1 MDKLALLGGNPVLRA
16 ADHGRWPQVTDADKA
31 AVMEVLDRGLLSGMY
46 APATRAFEE
55 DFARFAGAKHALL
68 THCGT
73 SALQLAVAAA
83 GIGAGDEVIVPAYTF
98 IATAFACLQEGA
110 IPIFADVDERTGLID
125 PASVE
130 EAISPRTRAIM
141 PVHVHGCPADLDRL
155 SAIAQ
160 KHGLM
165 LLEDAAQAHGAT
177 FGGKPVGA
185 LFTAGGFSLQSSKNL
200 SAGEG
205 GVFVTND
212 DRVAEQALRLRTFG
226 QDVVAADAGHFD
238 PARPL
243 DGHRGLESLRIG
255 SMYRGNEMMA
265 AFARSQLARLPALTA
280 AAQRH
285 FEELSRG
292 LGALPGLA
300 MQRIPADR
308 TSVHHKVRVW
318 LDPKEAGVDLAPAAF
333 RDLVLQ
339 ALRAEGVE
347 AVLWQGEPI
356 PQHTVFQKMEGFG
369 KASPWSAGGPE
380 AVAFARRNY
389 EPARYGATRRLLER
403 SIVLFSQSC
412 PLIAQGDA
420 VVAGT
425 IEAFH
430 KVWRHRAELA
440 ARPAAGVKAAAAE
453 PAAQALQGA

>member
-1 MDKLALLGGNPVLRA
+1 MDKLALLGGTPVLRA
-16 ADHGRWPQVTDADKA
+16 SDHARWPQVTDADKA
-31 AVMEVLDRGLLSGMY
+31 AVLEVLDRGLLSGMY

-55 DFARFAGAKHALL
+55 DFARYVGAKHALL

-73 SALQLAVAAA
+73 SALELVVAAA
-83 GIGAGDEVIVPAYTF
+83 GIGAGDEVIVPSYTF
-98 IATAFACLQEGA
+98 VATAIACLEQGA
-110 IPIFADVDERTGLID
+110 IPIFADVDEATGLID

-130 EAISPRTRAIM
+130 EVVSPRTKAIM
-141 PVHVHGCPADLDRL
+141 PVHVHGCPADLGRL
-155 SAIAQ
+155 EAIAD
-160 KHGLM
+160 KFGLL

-177 FGGKPVGA
+177 YEGKPVGA

-212 DRVAEQALRLRTFG
+212 DRVAEQAIRLRTFG
-226 QDVVAADAGHFD
+226 QDVIADDARHFD

-265 AFARSQLARLPALTA
+265 AFARSQLRRLPERTE

-285 FEELSRG
+285 FEQLSRA
-292 LGALPGLA
+292 LGELPGVA
-300 MQRIPADR
+300 MQKIRANC

-318 LDPKEAGVDLAPAAF
+318 LDANEAGVDLSTTAF
-333 RDLVLQ
+333 RDVVMK

-347 AVLWQGEPI
+347 IVLWQNEPI
-356 PQHTVFQKMEGFG
+356 PQHGLFQKMEGFG
-369 KASPWSAGGPE
+369 KGSPWSAGGPE

-389 EPARYGATRRLLER
+389 EPSRYGATRRMLDR
-403 SIVLFSQSC
+403 SFILFSQSC
-412 PLIAQGDA
+412 PLIAQGDE
-420 VVAGT
+420 VVSRT
-425 IEAFH
+425 IEAFQ
-430 KVWRHRAELA
+430 KVWRHRAEL
-440 ARPAAGVKAAAAE
+440 PAAAA
-453 PAAQALQGA
+453 A

>member
-1 MDKLALLGGNPVLRA
+1 MEKLALLGGTPVLRPE
-16 ADHGRWPQVTDADKA
+16 DHGRWPQVTEADKA
-31 AVMEVLDRGLLSGMY
+31 AVLEVLDRGLLSGMY
-46 APATRAFEE
+46 APATRALEE
-55 DFARFAGAKHALL
+55 EFARYAGAKHALL

-130 EAISPRTRAIM
+130 AAISPRTRAIM

-155 SAIAQ
+155 HAIA
-160 KHGLM
+160 KRHDLL

-177 FGGKPVGA
+177 FGERPVGA

-226 QDVVAADAGHFD
+226 QDVIADDARHFD
-238 PARPL
+238 LARPL

-265 AFARSQLARLPALTA
+265 AFARSQLTRLPALTA

-292 LGALPGLA
+292 LADLPGVA
-300 MQRIPADR
+300 MQRIPPDR

-318 LDPKEAGVDLAPAAF
+318 LDPKAAGLDLPAAAL
-333 RDLVLQ
+333 RDVVIR

-347 AVLWQGEPI
+347 AVLWQGAPI
-356 PQHTVFQKMEGFG
+356 PEHTVFQKMEGFG
-369 KASPWSAGGPE
+369 RGSPWSAGGPE
-380 AVAFARRNY
+380 AVAFARDNY
-389 EPARYGATRRLLER
+389 QPSRYGATRRLLEG
-403 SIVLFSQSC
+403 SILLFSQSC
-412 PLIAQGDA
+412 PLIAQGDL
-420 VVAGT
+420 VVART
-425 IEAFH
+425 IEAFQ
-430 KVWRHRAELA
+430 KVWRHRAEL
-440 ARPAAGVKAAAAE
+440 PAAAA
-453 PAAQALQGA
+453 A

>member
-1 MDKLALLGGNPVLRA
+1 MEKLALYGGSPVLRPE
-16 ADHGRWPQVTDADKA
+16 DHGRWPQVTQADRD
-31 AVMEVLDRGLLSGMY
+31 AVMAVLDRGLFSGMY
-46 APATRAFEE
+46 APATRAFEA
-55 DFARFAGAKHALL
+55 DFAAYAGAKHALL

-83 GIGAGDEVIVPAYTF
+83 GVGAGDEVIVPAYTF

-110 IPIFADVDERTGLID
+110 IPIFADVDERTGLVD

-130 EAISPRTRAIM
+130 AAISPRTRAIM

-155 SAIAQ
+155 GALA
-160 KHGLM
+160 KRHGLL

-177 FGGKPVGA
+177 FQGKPVGA

-212 DRVAEQALRLRTFG
+212 DRVAEQAIRLRTFG
-226 QDVVAADAGHFD
+226 QDVVPDDARHFD

-265 AFARSQLARLPALTA
+265 ALARSQLARLPALTA
-280 AAQRH
+280 AAQAH
-285 FEELSRG
+285 FALLGRG
-292 LGALPGLA
+292 LAELPGVALQA
-300 MQRIPADR
+300 IGADR

-318 LDPKEAGVDLAPAAF
+318 LDPKEAGVDLPPAAL
-333 RDLVLQ
+333 RDAVLA

-347 AVLWQGEPI
+347 VVLWQGAPI
-356 PQHTVFQKMEGFG
+356 PEHTVFQKLEGFG
-369 KASPWSAGGPE
+369 KGWPWAAAGPE
-380 AVAFARRNY
+380 GVAFARRNY
-389 EPARYGATRRLLER
+389 EPSRYPATRRLIDR
-403 SIVLFSQSC
+403 SIVLFSQTC
-412 PLIAQGDA
+412 PLIAQTEQ
-420 VVAGT
+420 VVLRT
-425 IEAFH
+425 VEAFH

-440 ARPAAGVKAAAAE
+440 AAASA
-453 PAAQALQGA
+453 

>member
-1 MDKLALLGGNPVLRA
+1 MDKLALFGGSPVLRPE
-16 ADHGRWPQVTDADKA
+16 DHGRWPHVTQADKD
-31 AVMEVLDRGLLSGMY
+31 AVLEVLDRGLLSGMY
-46 APATRAFEE
+46 APATRAFEA
-55 DFARFAGAKHALL
+55 DFAAYSGAKYALL

-110 IPIFADVDERTGLID
+110 IPIFADVDEKTGLID

-130 EAISPRTRAIM
+130 AAISPRTRAIM

-155 SAIAQ
+155 SAIAK
-160 KHGLM
+160 KHDL
-165 LLEDAAQAHGAT
+165 LILEDAAQAHGAT
-177 FGGKPVGA
+177 FQGKPAGA

-212 DRVAEQALRLRTFG
+212 DRVAEQALRLRNFG
-226 QDVVAADAGHFD
+226 QDLVADDASHFD
-238 PARPL
+238 LARPL

-265 AFARSQLARLPALTA
+265 AFARSQLARLPAYTA
-280 AAQRH
+280 AAQANFARLG
-285 FEELSRG
+285 ESLSG
-292 LGALPGLA
+292 LPGAA
-300 MQRIPADR
+300 MQQIPADR

-318 LDPKEAGVDLAPAAF
+318 LDPKAAGVALSPSAF
-333 RDLVLQ
+333 RDVVIR

-347 AVLWQGEPI
+347 AVLWQGAPVPE
-356 PQHTVFQKMEGFG
+356 HTVFQKLEGFG
-369 KASPWSAGGPE
+369 KGSPWSAGGPE
-380 AVAFARRNY
+380 AIAFARKNY
-389 EPARYGATRRLLER
+389 EASRYPATRRLLES

-412 PLIAQGDA
+412 PLIAQGEA
-420 VVAGT
+420 VVART
-425 IEAFH
+425 AEAFH
-430 KVWRHRAELA
+430 KVWRHREELA
-440 ARPAAGVKAAAAE
+440 GAATAS
-453 PAAQALQGA
+453 

>member
-1 MDKLALLGGNPVLRA
+1 MDKLALFGGAPVLRA
-16 ADHGRWPQVTDADKA
+16 DDHGRWPLVTAEDKA

-55 DFARFAGAKHALL
+55 DFAKYAGAKHALL

-83 GIGAGDEVIVPAYTF
+83 GIGAGDEVIVPSYTF

-110 IPIFADVDERTGLID
+110 IPIFADVDDKTGLID
-125 PASVE
+125 PRLVE
-130 EAISPRTRAIM
+130 EAITPRTKAIM
-141 PVHVHGCPADLDRL
+141 PVHVHGCPADLDKL
-155 SAIAQ
+155 GAIAK
-160 KHGLM
+160 KHGLL

-185 LFTAGGFSLQSSKNL
+185 LFAAGGFSLQSSKNL

-212 DRVAEQALRLRTFG
+212 DAIAEQALRLRTFG
-226 QDVVAADAGHFD
+226 QDVIADDARHFD

-265 AFARSQLARLPALTA
+265 AFARSQLGRLPALTA
-280 AAQRH
+280 RAQKN
-285 FEELSRG
+285 FDSLSRS
-292 LGALPGLA
+292 LAELPGLA

-308 TSVHHKVRVW
+308 TSVHHKVRLW
-318 LDPKEAGVDLAPAAF
+318 LDPQAAGVDLDPVSF
-333 RDLVLQ
+333 RSAVTK

-347 AVLWQGEPI
+347 AVLWQSEPI
-356 PQHTVFQKMEGFG
+356 PEHTVFQKMEGFG
-369 KASPWSAGGPE
+369 KGAPWSSAGPE
-380 AVAFARRNY
+380 AMAYAKKNY
-389 EPARYGATRRLLER
+389 DAARYPATKRLLER
-403 SIVLFSQSC
+403 SIILFSQSC
-412 PLIAQGDA
+412 PLIAQSEEIVGRTA
-420 VVAGT
+420 
-425 IEAFH
+425 EAFH
-430 KVWRHRAELA
+430 KVWAQRTELSRALA
-440 ARPAAGVKAAAAE
+440 R
-453 PAAQALQGA
+453 